1 MDLELKG
8 KRAVISGGSVGI
20 GLAVAHGLAAEG
32 VHIAICAR
40 GEERVKAEAEN
51 LANQHGVRACFP

>member
-20 GLAVAHGLAAEG
+20 GLAVANALAAEG
-32 VHIAICAR
+32 VEIAICAR
-40 GEERVKAEAEN
+40 N
-51 LANQHGVRACFP
+51 